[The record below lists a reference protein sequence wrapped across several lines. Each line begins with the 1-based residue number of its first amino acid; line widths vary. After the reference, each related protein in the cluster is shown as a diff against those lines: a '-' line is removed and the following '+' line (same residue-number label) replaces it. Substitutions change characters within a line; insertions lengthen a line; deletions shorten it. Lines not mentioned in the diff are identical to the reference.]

1 MAAKRARSQS
11 PTLLVCSDNPDPHIQ
26 AVYRHNYLRTT
37 VGRILDLFPHGLP
50 EEPTDLIFK
59 FVTECTAHVPGAQ
72 AALDKY
78 ISALEETALASSDA
92 LDALDAEMREAVCHV
107 AATGTRFDAPS
118 DLLREYVFEPATP
131 LSAAVWYL
139 LADKADM
146 KVFDDAV
153 YAARERIV
161 SDALDAASST
171 THAMC
176 KYPTVAW
183 SCSIVSDLFRPCAAT
198 AAATAYRDLLALA
211 NHPNAMPGS
220 AEFAS
225 ALTRW
230 PSDKVVVIKGIALPG
245 ALSPRFYDA

>member
-1 MAAKRARSQS
+1 
-11 PTLLVCSDNPDPHIQ
+11 
-26 AVYRHNYLRTT
+26 
-37 VGRILDLFPHGLP
+37 LP
-50 EEPTDLIFK
+50 EEPTDLVIK
-59 FVTECTAHVPGAQ
+59 FAAECVVHVPGAQ
-72 AALDKY
+72 AALEKY
-78 ISALEETALASSDA
+78 TAALEEAALASSDA
-92 LDALDAEMREAVCHV
+92 LDAFDAEMREAIYHV

-131 LSAAVWYL
+131 LGAALWYL

-161 SDALDAASST
+161 SDALSAASTT

-176 KYPTVAW
+176 KYPTAAW
-183 SCSIVSDLFRPCAAT
+183 SYSIVSDLFRPCAAT

-225 ALTRW
+225 ILTRW
-230 PSDKVVVIKGIALPG
+230 PSDKIVVVKGIVLPG
-245 ALSPRFYDA
+245 ALSPRFYDV